1 MEQQPKKIENFS
13 EREDIANIEYKAGEK
28 IYIEDEKVMNTP
40 LARQV
45 LAGEASDYLLQ
56 AGDVKSLSLSLN
68 PGVYL
73 QVRLTQPNNS
83 EIDYDLYVLDNEGNI
98 LCGSDMYT
106 YVNGADGTLQESVG
120 YITTGTAAATYHLA
134 VMSMAG
140 GSADEMFKLEF
151 TVSDIYD
158 QFEIDENPM
167 QAWPLTIGSDGVI
180 LNVRSISSPLDNDWY
195 IIDIPENRIYD
206 RLSIGIS
213 SESSNTCRVEVY
225 RNIIANGYKMERILA
240 SDRSMSLPVGTG
252 TYYIRV
258 CSNKPMA
265 NYNDQDVQNYT
276 LSMIPKLKPEQILLL
291 EYDGNEGVNHYVK
304 YPGFTRGYFRTKSWI
319 SVKGAVVAIDKDTG
333 VKYGISGYSVTSMY
347 FNPYWD
353 ANHTPH
359 KAVVTGTTVTDSVGD
374 FYIQMQLPDAMGA
387 ETYSNGISTQYFDMC
402 IFNTYLTEQENIK
415 YDDIIIHYS
424 MSSFN

>member
-1 MEQQPKKIENFS
+1 MSSLCLNKYEVHATENSWFEEENSEEKNQLDEEVSELSVEYNNEIEVVEQQPKSIENFS

-98 LCGSDMYT
+98 LCGSDRYT

-120 YITTGTAAATYHLA
+120 YITTGTTAATYHLA

-206 RLSIGIS
+206 FLTISLS
-213 SESSNTCRVEVY
+213 SESSNICRFEVY
-225 RNIIANGYKMERILA
+225 RNTISNRYKMRRIVS
-240 SDRSMSLPVGTG
+240 SDHGIALTMETG

-265 NYNDQDVQNYT
+265 NFNDQDIQNYK
-276 LSMIPKLKPEQILLL
+276 LSIIPNLKPEKIVIS
-291 EYDGNEGVNHYVK
+291 EYDGDEGVNHYVK
-304 YPGFTRGYFRTKSWI
+304 YPGFTRGYFRTK
-319 SVKGAVVAIDKDTG
+319 
-333 VKYGISGYSVTSMY
+333 
-347 FNPYWD
+347 N
-353 ANHTPH
+353 
-359 KAVVTGTTVTDSVGD
+359 
-374 FYIQMQLPDAMGA
+374 
-387 ETYSNGISTQYFDMC
+387 
-402 IFNTYLTEQENIK
+402 
-415 YDDIIIHYS
+415 
-424 MSSFN
+424 